1 MSLLCRRQTNP
12 TNDNRKREKGT
23 VIKTMNKYK
32 STILVIEDE
41 EDICNFIST
50 TLSAQNYQVIKSY
63 TGVEGLSIITSHC
76 PDMVLLDLGLPDMDG
91 LDIIRKVRT
100 WSAMPILVISAR
112 TQEHEKVEALDL
124 GADNYI
130 TKPFGTSELMARIRT
145 AERHTNRLS
154 SSSPHNIY
162 RSKDLKIDF
171 TRHLITV
178 RGKETHLTQ
187 VEFKIVSLLARN
199 SGKVMTYDS
208 IISSIWGPYADNN
221 NRILRVNMANIRRKL
236 ELNPAEPEYILTEIG
251 IGYRMREDE
260 N

>member
-41 EDICNFIST
+41 ENICNFIST

-76 PDMVLLDLGLPDMDG
+76 PDMVLLDLG
-91 LDIIRKVRT
+91 
-100 WSAMPILVISAR
+100 
-112 TQEHEKVEALDL
+112 
-124 GADNYI
+124 ADDYI